1 MYLAPMPAAW
11 QPIESERS
19 KSQRAYRRWLEMQA
33 ATPVRR
39 SRRRG

>member
-11 QPIESERS
+11 QPVESERS
-19 KSQRAYRRWLEMQA
+19 KSLRAHRRWLEMQV

-39 SRRRG
+39 GRRRG